1 MKKLNLLIL
10 ILISFILFGCNLSG
24 NSILLI
30 NETEYTVFFE
40 YRDGSKDNGA
50 DNMVTA
56 EIAAESDLTLDDV
69 ELWGIG
75 SEKELLY
82 SGAWTDEGVDIDV
95 NQLPGTILWP
105 LTVRFT
111 EE

>member
-10 ILISFILFGCNLSG
+10 IFISFILFGCNLSG

-30 NETEYTVFFE
+30 NETEYTVYFE
-40 YRDGSKDNGA
+40 YRDGSSGDGS

-56 EIAAESDLTLDDV
+56 EIAAESDITLDDV

-82 SGAWTDEGVDIDV
+82 SGAWTDEGVDIAV